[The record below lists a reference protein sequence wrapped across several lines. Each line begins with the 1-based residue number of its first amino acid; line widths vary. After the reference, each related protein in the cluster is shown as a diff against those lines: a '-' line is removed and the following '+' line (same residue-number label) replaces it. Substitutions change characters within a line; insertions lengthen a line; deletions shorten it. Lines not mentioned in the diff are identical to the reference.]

1 MIKSNDPKIF
11 PFKENE
17 RHLQRYSSFK
27 AHYFCDFKVKTN
39 ESLDDI
45 SLIVGQF
52 FQDNFSYDIE

>member
-1 MIKSNDPKIF
+1 MILRYFLSKKMRDIF
-11 PFKENE
+11 K
-17 RHLQRYSSFK
+17 RYSSFK

-52 FQDNFSYDIE
+52 FHDDFSYDIE